1 MESAVPEAAA
11 LCGRPVL
18 PHKCQRTVKGRV
30 FLRPG
35 REILPLPRYCG
46 GLSVGEAPHFQDLW
60 LRADKRAVCGALGKV
75 AQQFILPIRAQR
87 HAGPVGNLDSSSW
100 REP

>member
-11 LCGRPVL
+11 LYGRPVL
-18 PHKCQRTVKGRV
+18 PDKCQRTVKGRAV
-30 FLRPG
+30 LRPG

-60 LRADKRAVCGALGKV
+60 LRADKWAVWEGGTAVCSSHQGPEACW
-75 AQQFILPIRAQR
+75 
-87 HAGPVGNLDSSSW
+87 AGWEL
-100 REP
+100 